1 MADNN
6 SSTLKSYVDSATG
19 LAQRAVGTV
28 TGSSTTQVRVFPYP
42 NSRTKANKKQTEG
55 QTTQDQSKSE
65 HAASHDTAKLGHV
78 TADPQTGATA
88 QDNSFRNT
96 GSWDQTIGS
105 AKESVGNFIGNE
117 NIRRQGV
124 EQNAAGKEAEAKG
137 QLKDLGEGVSD
148 RAQGKLGGIGAAIAG
163 DREEEE
169 KWRQVHDEG
178 KVRQRGA
185 EEDIDKK
192 GGA

>member
-1 MADNN
+1 M
-6 SSTLKSYVDSATG
+6 
-19 LAQRAVGTV
+19 
-28 TGSSTTQVRVFPYP
+28 
-42 NSRTKANKKQTEG
+42 
-55 QTTQDQSKSE
+55 
-65 HAASHDTAKLGHV
+65 
-78 TADPQTGATA
+78 
-88 QDNSFRNT
+88 
-96 GSWDQTIGS
+96 
-105 AKESVGNFIGNE
+105 GNFIGNE
-117 NIRRQGV
+117 NIRRQGI

-148 RAQGKLGGIGAAIAG
+148 RAQGKLGGIGAAVVG